1 MIHAIKGMNDLL
13 DEDALI
19 YEKIIKTSEEV
30 AKTYG
35 YSYIEVPH
43 LEVTPLF
50 KRSVGES
57 SDIVGKEMYEFLDKG
72 GDSVCLRPEGTAG
85 VVRAFIERKMDKA
98 GVVKRWFYHGSMFR
112 YEKPQRG
119 RYREFHQ
126 FGLECFNIASVY
138 EDASVIMIL
147 ARIFEKL
154 DIAYTLK
161 INSLGSPECLQNYR
175 AALRDYLTKVES
187 NSDFKFCEDCAK
199 RRLTNVIRV
208 LDCKN
213 DNCSK
218 HLVNAPKLSE
228 FLDDESRADFAK
240 LQEILKD
247 NGISFVID
255 ERLVRGLDYYS
266 KTAFEFESSEIGAK
280 AAIAGGGRYDY
291 LVEYLGGAKSY
302 GVGFAMGVERVMDIL
317 KSKKLEQKPQNTYFC
332 VLDTELLEL
341 AYKLVDDLRKAGKI
355 INLSYDAKK
364 LIKHLNTA
372 DKQNYKYFIAIGSD
386 EASKNEVFF
395 KDLESGEQKSIK
407 YEVLKEIL

>member
-13 DEDALI
+13 DDDALI
-19 YEKIIKTSEEV
+19 YEKIIKTCEEV

-57 SDIVGKEMYEFLDKG
+57 SDIVGKEMYEFLDKS

-85 VVRAFIERKMDKA
+85 VVRAFIEHKMDKA

-126 FGLECFNIASVY
+126 FGLECFNIANVY

-147 ARIFEKL
+147 AKIFKKL
-154 DIAYTLK
+154 DITYTLK

-175 AALRDYLTKVES
+175 KALREYIANIE
-187 NSDFKFCEDCAK
+187 NSSGFKFCADCAK
-199 RRLTNVIRV
+199 RTQTNVIRV

-213 DNCSK
+213 DECAK
-218 HLVNAPKLSE
+218 HLTNAPKLSE
-228 FLDDESRADFAK
+228 FLDDESRADFIK

-247 NGISFVID
+247 NEISFVID

-317 KSKKLEQKPQNTYFC
+317 RSKNIEQKLQNTYFC
-332 VLDTELLEL
+332 ILDEELLPI
-341 AYKLVDDLRKAGKI
+341 AYKLVDNLRENGKI
-355 INLSYDAKK
+355 INLNYEAKK
-364 LIKHLNTA
+364 LAKHLNIA
-372 DKQNYKYFIAIGSD
+372 NKQNYKYFIAIGSD

-407 YEVLKEIL
+407 YDELKEIL